1 MALTSKDIPSTGD
14 DIFYVDPLLGSDL
27 EYAVTCMIFCNYT
40 GTVISPT
47 PQDVDLTLYL
57 VPVGGSVGSATM
69 VINQLTIPAGE
80 TFTFDTEKV
89 ILGTGDRI
97 RAVASASSRLSV
109 TVSSMRVS

>member
-14 DIFYVDPLLGSDL
+14 DIFFVDPLWGSDL

-40 GTVISPT
+40 GSAVAPT
-47 PQDVDLTLYL
+47 PEDVVLTLYL
-57 VPVGGSVGSATM
+57 VPNGGSVGSSTM
-69 VINQLTIPAGE
+69 VVNQLTIPAGE
-80 TFTFDTEKV
+80 TVTFDSEKV

-97 RAVASASSRLSV
+97 RAVASASNRLSV